1 MFYQE
6 YLPCEALR
14 NVVAC
19 YWKFVA
25 PEHIRE
31 PFQHTAPPDGCVSL
45 FLHRNVALQIQYL
58 ALASPSVEVL
68 KTTVLPGSVY
78 LGVRFLPGAF
88 GCFFDIDL
96 EMLRNQG
103 QAFSLDTPFTALLP
117 SLNADFNDFDQLDAI
132 LLQLKQ
138 SESDTEVQ
146 KAVQLILDSQ
156 GQCKIK
162 DIVSQAF
169 VSERPLQKR
178 FRRAVGLS
186 MKEFARVRRM
196 RTAIVQMVLHQQRSL
211 DVSHEGGY
219 YDQAHFLRDF
229 QAFAQMK
236 PSELQDY
243 LRRIAHGDIHW

>member
-6 YLPCEALR
+6 YLPCEALQ
-14 NVVAC
+14 NTVAC

-25 PEHIRE
+25 PKDIQE
-31 PFQHTAPPDGCVSL
+31 PVQHTAPPDGCVSL

-58 ALASPSVEVL
+58 ALAGPSVEVL

-88 GCFFDIDL
+88 GCFFDIPI
-96 EMLRNQG
+96 EPLRNQG
-103 QAFSLDTPFTALLP
+103 QEFPTETLLGALLP
-117 SLNADFNDFDQLDAI
+117 ELNADFNAFNQLDAI
-132 LLQLKQ
+132 LMQLKQ
-138 SESDTEVQ
+138 SDPDPEVQ

-162 DIVSQAF
+162 DIVRQAF

-178 FRRAVGLS
+178 FRKAVGLS

-196 RTAIVQMVLHQQRSL
+196 RAAIVQMVLHQQRSL

-236 PSELQDY
+236 PAELQGY
-243 LRRIAHGDIHW
+243 LRRIEHGDLHW